1 MATGRADHGSVGPAA
16 RVVAIGGGH
25 GLAVTLRAVSPWAGK
40 VTAVVSTADDGGST
54 GRLRE
59 SWDVP
64 ALGDVRRCLS
74 ALADPDELWARVL
87 ERRFDA
93 GELSGHAVGNLVLL
107 ALTEEL
113 GDLQSACDEV
123 ARGLRIDARRAR
135 VVPVTDDA
143 IVLHGRTADGAEVVG
158 QVAVADT
165 PGIEEVWVHPRCTA
179 ASPVA
184 FEAIRAADLVVL
196 GPGSLYTS
204 VLAGAVVGDLRQA
217 IAEVTVPVVY
227 VGNLRADSLETAGYD
242 HAAHVAAL
250 RRHHIAPDVLI
261 APRGTV
267 PAGSIALEVI
277 EADVASP
284 NGLVHDPAKLGS
296 ALRALAP

>member
-1 MATGRADHGSVGPAA
+1 MTAPVHAP

-25 GLAVTLRAVSPWAGK
+25 GLAVTLRAVAGWASH

-74 ALADPDELWARVL
+74 ALADPDDVWTRVL

-93 GELSGHAVGNLVLL
+93 GELAGHAVGNLVLL

-123 ARGLRIDARRAR
+123 ARGFRIDRHRAR

-143 IVLHGRTADGAEVVG
+143 IVLHGRTIHGAVVEG
-158 QVAVADT
+158 QVAVANT
-165 PGIEEVWVHPRCTA
+165 AELAEVWVAPSCTA
-179 ASPVA
+179 ASPLSI
-184 FEAIRAADLVVL
+184 EAIRAADLVVL

-204 VLAGAVVGDLRQA
+204 VLAAAVVGDIRKALA
-217 IAEVTVPVVY
+217 DVMVPVAY
-227 VGNLRADSLETAGYD
+227 IANLRADTTETAGYD
-242 HAAHVAAL
+242 LASHLDAL
-250 RRHHIAPDVLI
+250 HRHGVHPDVTLLQPGSL
-261 APRGTV
+261 PRGELDTRV
-267 PAGSIALEVI
+267 V
-277 EADVASP
+277 EADVATP
-284 NGLVHDPAKLGS
+284 NGLLHDPHKLG
-296 ALRALAP
+296 AAIRALVR